1 MVAEPTEKN
10 DDPFDGIN
18 EAIHTLARLKL
29 MTQLYVVEA
38 ADATFLMNS
47 TGLTWGNLSTH
58 LKRLKDCGYI
68 DVEKGFAGTKPRTM
82 IGLTDKGRDSFRQYR
97 GSMQR
102 ILGGLPD

>member
-1 MVAEPTEKN
+1 MSVEPTRPD

-58 LKRLKDCGYI
+58 LKRLKNCGYI
-68 DVEKGFAGTKPRTM
+68 LVEKGFAGTKPRTM
-82 IGLTDKGRDSFRQYR
+82 ISLTDKGRDSFRKYR
-97 GSMQR
+97 SSMQQ

>member
-1 MVAEPTEKN
+1 MSVQPTITD

-58 LKRLKDCGYI
+58 LKRLKACGYI
-68 DVEKGFAGTKPRTM
+68 VVEKGFAGTKPRTM
-82 IGLTDKGRDSFRQYR
+82 IRLTDQGRDSFRKYR
-97 GSMQR
+97 RTMQQV
-102 ILGGLPD
+102 LGGLPD